1 MAYVVAK
8 KKVQVTQVNFYKEH
22 NFLMRLPEHFITY
35 QIVCL
40 WSTPTM
46 MLWHTQ
52 LWFSLHYF
60 HSITSKL
67 LPSWVCTNRVSMFV
81 PTERTRRSPRWQWES
96 SVRTKSPRRYSPL
109 RTGVELCL
117 WISCNFSCCCSRT
130 HRSSAS
136 PSSDTSTTSAA
147 CCPAPSKWTAA
158 PCSSTRSSFHHCQT
172 SKQEAVSF
180 SRRLALHV
188 ALVFSNC
195 WQSYVSI
202 SAGFFPF
209 LKIYQSL
216 QLVYTSGV

>member
-1 MAYVVAK
+1 
-8 KKVQVTQVNFYKEH
+8 
-22 NFLMRLPEHFITY
+22 MRLLEHFITY
-35 QIVCL
+35 QIDCP

-52 LWFSLHYF
+52 LWFSLHFLY
-60 HSITSKL
+60 ITTADCAL
-67 LPSWVCTNRVSMFV
+67 TVYQSMFV

-96 SVRTKSPRRYSPL
+96 SVRTKSPRPYSPL
-109 RTGVELCL
+109 RTGVGLCL

-130 HRSSAS
+130 HHSSAS
-136 PSSDTSTTSAA
+136 PSSGTSTTSAA

-158 PCSSTRSSFHHCQT
+158 PCSCTRSSFHRCQT

-195 WQSYVSI
+195 WQSSVSV
-202 SAGFFPF
+202 SAGFLPF